1 MSLMY
6 QDSIHAN
13 AIEWIPARFPGVS
26 LKILHGNPESG
37 ASVVLRR
44 LEANA
49 AIPKHYHAETDET
62 VYVLE
67 GDFVEDEKPYGA
79 GHVFFAKAG
88 YPHGPHTTER
98 GCIILTVFSARL
110 DVHVID

>member
-1 MSLMY
+1 MQFMY

-13 AIEWIPARFPGVS
+13 DVDWKPARFPGVY
-26 LKILHGNPESG
+26 LKILHGKPESE
-37 ASVVLRR
+37 ASVVLRK
-44 LEANA
+44 LEPNA
-49 AIPKHYHAETDET
+49 VIPKHYHAETDET

-67 GDFVEDEKPYGA
+67 GDFIEDEKAYGV

-88 YPHGPHTTER
+88 FPHGPHTSG
-98 GCIILTVFSARL
+98 GCIVLTVFSAKL